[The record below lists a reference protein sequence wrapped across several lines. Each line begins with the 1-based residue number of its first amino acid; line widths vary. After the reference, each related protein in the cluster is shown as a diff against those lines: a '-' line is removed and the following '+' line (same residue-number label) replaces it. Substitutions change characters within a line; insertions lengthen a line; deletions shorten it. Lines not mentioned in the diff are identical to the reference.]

1 MMKEGC
7 LKEHVP
13 SLLMKVLYCA
23 RMCRPDLSWT
33 IGTLSRRITKWTR
46 HDDLHCL
53 ATGAPLLIHQDHFF
67 AETPSNCIL
76 RK

>member
-23 RMCRPDLSWT
+23 RICRPDLSWT
-33 IGTLSRRITKWTR
+33 IGTLSRRISKWTR
-46 HDDLHCL
+46 HDDLQL
-53 ATGAPLLIHQDHFF
+53 AHLFSYIKTTSSLELQAT
-67 AETPSNCIL
+67 ASCA
-76 RK
+76 